1 METSEGTS
9 EHTVSFVV
17 NYIPVAGSF
26 QVEPSTGYSHQTV
39 FKLSAPGWYDFDDDA
54 TALRY

>member
-1 METSEGTS
+1 M
-9 EHTVSFVV
+9 SFVV